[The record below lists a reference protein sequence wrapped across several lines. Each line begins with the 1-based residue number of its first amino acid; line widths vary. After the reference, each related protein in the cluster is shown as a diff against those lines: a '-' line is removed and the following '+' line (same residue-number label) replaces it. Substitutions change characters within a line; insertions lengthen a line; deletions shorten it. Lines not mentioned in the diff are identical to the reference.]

1 MKKWLTIL
9 LIITLPG
16 ICFAKTRVET
26 VTDEGVNIYLVR
38 HGKTLF
44 NTFDRVQGW
53 ADSPLTEEG
62 LRIARFV
69 GQGMK
74 GIRFDRFYVSDA
86 GRHRE
91 TIAAILQQA
100 GVSDYQL
107 RELTGLREAFF
118 GGFEGDF
125 NENMAAAAARE
136 LGLKDSAALYAG
148 MKSGALPISETVNAI
163 AKADS
168 KGLAENYIQIK
179 ERTQSALNAIA
190 ESAQKAGDKNVL
202 VVSSGT
208 AMQIM
213 ISDLTDNPDK
223 NKPIANGAVIK
234 IISRDGKFQVSEIGT
249 MRYIEAGK
257 KMLSTS

>member
-1 MKKWLTIL
+1 VK
-9 LIITLPG
+9 
-16 ICFAKTRVET
+16 
-26 VTDEGVNIYLVR
+26 DEGINIYLVR

-62 LRIARFV
+62 LRVARFV

-100 GVSDYQL
+100 GVSDYHL
-107 RELTGLREAFF
+107 RELKGLREAFF

-136 LGLKDSAALYAG
+136 MGLKDSAALYAG
-148 MKSGALPISETVNAI
+148 MKSGALPINEMINAI
-163 AKADS
+163 AKADD
-168 KGLAENYIQIK
+168 KKLAENYFQIK
-179 ERTQSALNAIA
+179 ERTQSALRAIA
-190 ESAQKAGDKNVL
+190 ETARKEGDKNVL

-213 ISDLTDNPDK
+213 ISDLTNDPDK

-234 IISRDGKFQVSEIGT
+234 IINRDGKYQVSEIGT
-249 MRYIEAGK
+249 VRYIEAGK
-257 KMLSTS
+257 KTLSTSW

>member
-1 MKKWLTIL
+1 MKKWLAVL
-9 LIITLPG
+9 LIITLPE
-16 ICFAKTRVET
+16 ICFAEERVEA
-26 VTDEGVNIYLVR
+26 VKDEAVNIYLVR

-62 LRIARFV
+62 FRVARFV

-74 GIRFDRFYVSDA
+74 GIKFDRFYVSDA

-100 GVSDYQL
+100 DVSGYQL
-107 RELTGLREAFF
+107 RELKGLREAFF

-125 NENMAAAAARE
+125 NENMAAAAARR
-136 LGLKDSAALYAG
+136 LGIKDSAALYAR
-148 MKSGALPISETVNAI
+148 MKSGALPISEAINAI
-163 AKADS
+163 AEADS
-168 KGLAENYIQIK
+168 KGLAENYLQIK
-179 ERTQSALNAIA
+179 ARTQSALNAIA
-190 ESAQKAGDKNVL
+190 ESAQKEGDKNVL

-213 ISDLTDNPDK
+213 ISDLTNDSDK

-234 IISRDGKFQVSEIGT
+234 IISRDGKYQVSEIGT
-249 MRYIEAGK
+249 MRYIEAGR
-257 KMLSTS
+257 KMLDAR